1 MNQTAQQPEWLDYR
15 DAAKLMLCRADYFN
29 RRCAD
34 GSFKYFPELR
44 RYQRKR
50 GTRLY
55 LWRADVEAWVAA
67 NLTPPEA
74 PPTRREFNAG
84 TYQSAV
90 PVLQKTRGGR
100 ELIAKL
106 GLK

>member
-1 MNQTAQQPEWLDYR
+1 MNDTVQQAEWMDYR

-34 GSFKYFPELR
+34 GSFKYFRELR

-55 LWRADVEAWVAA
+55 LLRADVEAWVAA
-67 NLTPPEA
+67 NLTPAEP
-74 PPTRREFNAG
+74 PPTRPQFNG
-84 TYQSAV
+84 NTYESIA
-90 PVLQKTRGGR
+90 PELRRLGARKTLR
-100 ELIAKL
+100 AL
-106 GLK
+106 GLE